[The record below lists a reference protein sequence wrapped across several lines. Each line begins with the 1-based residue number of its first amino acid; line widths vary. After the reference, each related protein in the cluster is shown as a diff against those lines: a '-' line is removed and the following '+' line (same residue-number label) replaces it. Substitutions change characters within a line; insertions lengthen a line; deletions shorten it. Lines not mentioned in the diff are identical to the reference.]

1 MNRTITLVALLP
13 LALMAAPALAQTNVS
28 STNKYCWAENV
39 GYLNWRDANGGA
51 QGARLH
57 ATFLSGFI
65 WGENIGWINLGD
77 GTPANGF
84 AYANTT
90 GADFGV
96 NFDPVTG
103 HLTGLAWGEN
113 VGWINFSGGAM
124 ATPAQP
130 ARIDPTNPR
139 RLRGY
144 AWGENIGWINLD
156 HSQVFVEFLGC
167 RADWNLDGVINS
179 TDISA
184 FLTSW
189 LASLQNGDLAAD
201 YNNDGQVNSTDISA
215 FLTGWLQAISGNCA

>member
-65 WGENIGWINLGD
+65 
-77 GTPANGF
+77 
-84 AYANTT
+84 
-90 GADFGV
+90 
-96 NFDPVTG
+96 
-103 HLTGLAWGEN
+103 
-113 VGWINFSGGAM
+113 
-124 ATPAQP
+124 
-130 ARIDPTNPR
+130 
-139 RLRGY
+139 
-144 AWGENIGWINLD
+144 WGENIGWINLD